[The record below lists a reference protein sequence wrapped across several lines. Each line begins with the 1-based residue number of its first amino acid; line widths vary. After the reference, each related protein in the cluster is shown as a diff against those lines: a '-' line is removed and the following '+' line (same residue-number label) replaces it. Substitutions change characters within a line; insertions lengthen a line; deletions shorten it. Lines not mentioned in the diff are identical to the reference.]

1 VTDKQDAGVQ
11 RFPIRIGRR
20 SAPLLLAIF
29 GARERNSYVDISA
42 TELYARFGLYH
53 LRMPISNIAKW
64 RIEGPW
70 LWITAIGL
78 RRGWS
83 GDITFAGNRGPG
95 LRIDLHKAEQ
105 RSILRIPRL
114 YVTVAD
120 LDGLSRALTNLGIN
134 GEDARR
140 AQ

>member
-1 VTDKQDAGVQ
+1 MNAAQQA
-11 RFPIRIGRR
+11 RFPIRIGPR
-20 SAPLLLAIF
+20 SAPLLLILF
-29 GARERNSYVDISA
+29 GVRSGNAYVDLSA
-42 TELYARFGLYH
+42 DELYLNFGYFHFRVAVANL
-53 LRMPISNIAKW
+53 AKW

-83 GDITFAGNRGPG
+83 GDLTFAGNRGPG
-95 LRIDLHKAEQ
+95 VRIDFHEAER
-105 RSILRIPRL
+105 RSILRIPRV

-120 LDGLSRALTNLGIN
+120 LDGLAAALTDLGIN

>member
-1 VTDKQDAGVQ
+1 MLRILFGV
-11 RFPIRIGRR
+11 RR
-20 SAPLLLAIF
+20 GNA
-29 GARERNSYVDISA
+29 YVDLSA
-42 TELYARFGLYH
+42 DELHVSFGYFH
-53 LRMPISNIAKW
+53 FRVPVSNLAKW

-83 GDITFAGNRGPG
+83 GDLTFSGTRGPG
-95 LRIDLHKAEQ
+95 VRVDFHHSEH
-105 RSILRIPRL
+105 RSILRIPRIYL
-114 YVTVAD
+114 AVAD
-120 LDGLSRALTNLGIN
+120 LDGLAAALTDLGIN

>member
-1 VTDKQDAGVQ
+1 VIDQPKTGVK
-11 RFPIRIGRR
+11 RFPIRIGKR
-20 SAPLLLAIF
+20 SAPLLLVLF
-29 GARERNSYVDISA
+29 GARDSNSYVEVNS

-53 LRMPISNIAKW
+53 LHVPLSNVAGW

-70 LWITAIGL
+70 LWITAIGM

-83 GDITFAGNRGPG
+83 GDLTFAGNRGPG
-95 LRIDLHKAEQ
+95 VRIDFRNAEA

-120 LDGLSRALTNLGIN
+120 LDGLGQALTELGIK

>member
-1 VTDKQDAGVQ
+1 VTDQQAASTK
-11 RFPIRIGRR
+11 RFPIRIGNR
-20 SAPLLLAIF
+20 SRPLLLVIF
-29 GARERNSYVDISA
+29 GAREHNSYVELSA
-42 TELYARFGLYH
+42 SELYAHFGLYH
-53 LRMPISNIAKW
+53 LRVPLSNVSGW

-95 LRIDLHKAEQ
+95 VRIDFRKAEA
-105 RSILRIPRL
+105 RSVLRIPRL

-120 LDGLSRALTNLGIN
+120 LDGLGQALTELGIA

>member
-1 VTDKQDAGVQ
+1 MTDQENAGVQ

-20 SAPLLLAIF
+20 SAPLLLVLF
-29 GARERNSYVDISA
+29 GARERSSYVEVSA
-42 TELYARFGLYH
+42 SELYARFGLYH
-53 LRMPISNIAKW
+53 LRVPLSNVASW

-95 LRIDLHKAEQ
+95 VRIDFRSAEQ
-105 RSILRIPRL
+105 RWILRIPRL
-114 YVTVAD
+114 YLTVAD
-120 LDGLSRALTNLGIN
+120 LDGLSKELTDRGIN